1 MRDVFYL
8 DSLGRSISPVLQDGV
23 TLCNADII
31 YNNTVCR
38 ICQAPG
44 DGA

>member
-8 DSLGRSISPVLQDGV
+8 DSLGRSVSPVLQGV
-23 TLCNADII
+23 TLCNADNI
-31 YNNTVCR
+31 YNTTVCR

-44 DGA
+44 AGA

>member
-8 DSLGRSISPVLQDGV
+8 DSLGRSVSPVLQGGV
-23 TLCNADII
+23 TLCNADNI
-31 YNNTVCR
+31 YNTTVCR
-38 ICQAPG
+38 ICQALG